1 MTTIT
6 KTLKKKKRRTP
17 DRLAFNIIGGIL
29 VTSFAITCLLPFY
42 LVIIASFTSEAEVM
56 ELGYRLW
63 PDVWSVESYALSLKN
78 PTIVARAYANTI
90 GVTLVGTAI
99 STFLITMTGYVLQR
113 RDFAW
118 RNSFTF
124 FFFFTTL
131 FSGGLVPWYLLV
143 TQYFGF
149 INRYYALILPLIF
162 PIWNMIIAKNFMR
175 SIPHSITESAVV
187 DGAPDLTIFFRI
199 ILPLSLPLLA
209 TIGLFTALAYW
220 NDWYNCMLF
229 MKEKE
234 LWTLQYLLQ
243 KLINDAEQLK
253 WVAAQSGMEI
263 PYVPINSMKMSLTV
277 IVTGPI
283 IFVYPFVQKYFV
295 KGLTIGAVKG

>member
-1 MTTIT
+1 MALLI
-6 KTLKKKKRRTP
+6 KTQTRNKKRTP
-17 DRLAFNIIGGIL
+17 DRLAFNILGGIF
-29 VTSFAITCLLPFY
+29 VTAFAISCILPFY
-42 LVIIASFTSEAEVM
+42 MVIIASFTSEAEVM

-63 PDVWSVESYALSLKN
+63 PQEWSLESYMLSLKN
-78 PTIVARAYANTI
+78 PTIVLRAYANTI
-90 GVTLVGTAI
+90 GVTLVGTVL

-113 RDFAW
+113 KDFVW
-118 RNSFTF
+118 RNKFTF

-143 TQYFGF
+143 TQYLGF
-149 INRYYALILPLIF
+149 INKYYALILPLLF
-162 PIWNMIIAKNFMR
+162 PVWNMIIAKNFMR
-175 SIPHSITESAVV
+175 SIPHEITESAIV
-187 DGAPDLTIFFRI
+187 DGASDIKIFLKI

-243 KLINDAEQLK
+243 KMIRDAEQLK
-253 WVAAQSGMEI
+253 WVAAESGMEI
-263 PYVPINSMKMSLTV
+263 PYVPINAMKMSLTV

-283 IFVYPFVQKYFV
+283 ILVYPFVQKYFV